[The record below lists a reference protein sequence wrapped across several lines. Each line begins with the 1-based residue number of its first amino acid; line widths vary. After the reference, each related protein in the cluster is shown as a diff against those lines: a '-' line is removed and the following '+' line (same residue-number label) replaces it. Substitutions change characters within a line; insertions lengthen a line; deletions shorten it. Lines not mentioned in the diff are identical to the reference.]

1 MKIKLLGNIQHT
13 HIIRKKQRIHLIC
26 DSGNSYPNTEKVVY
40 VNIINIFTLENQWV
54 FPKKNLL
61 YLVYCEKK
69 KI

>member
-40 VNIINIFTLENQWV
+40 VNIINIFILENQ
-54 FPKKNLL
+54 
-61 YLVYCEKK
+61 
-69 KI
+69 